1 MAPARIPALAAL
13 RAFEAVARHAS
24 FTRAAEELRVTQ
36 GAVSYQVK
44 QLEAELGAP
53 LFRREGRAIRLTRA
67 AERLLRPL
75 QRALADIA
83 EAIAAVAPGGSEPQL
98 TVALSTY
105 FAAHWLSKRLG
116 RFSLQHPNV
125 RMRLQHPESSARFGA
140 DEVDMAIRWHRADWT
155 AADLAIERLF
165 LSPITPVCSP
175 RLRVGPPRLAHPIDI
190 HRHALLRDEVT
201 REAWSEWLKLAGIAQ
216 PIPAREV
223 TINDPNVYIQAAIDG
238 QGVALA
244 DGLVAD
250 DIALGR
256 LVEPFEPRLDGYGYF
271 LVYPRDTPLRPAATA
286 FRDWLVG
293 EAHVEGGGSSAIPDR
308 GRIGQTH

>member
-1 MAPARIPALAAL
+1 MASTRVPALAAL

-44 QLEAELGAP
+44 QLETELGIP
-53 LFRREGRAIRLTRA
+53 LFHREGRAIRLTGA
-67 AERLLRPL
+67 GERLLQPL

-83 EAIAAVAPGGSEPQL
+83 SAIAAVAPGSGEPQL

-116 RFSLQHPNV
+116 RFSLQHPAV

-140 DEVDMAIRWHRADWT
+140 DGVDMAIRWHRADWT
-155 AADLAIERLF
+155 APDLAIERLF
-165 LSPITPVCSP
+165 LSPITAVCSP
-175 RLRVGPPRLAHPIDI
+175 RLQAGPPRLARPIDI
-190 HRHALLRDEVT
+190 HRHVLLRDEVT
-201 REAWSEWLKLAGIAQ
+201 REAWSEWLKLAGIAE
-216 PIPAREV
+216 PTPAREV

-250 DIALGR
+250 DVALGR
-256 LVEPFEPRLDGYGYF
+256 LVEPFAPRLEGYGYF
-271 LVYPRDTPLRPAATA
+271 LVYPRDAALRPAASA
-286 FRDWLVG
+286 FRDWLIG
-293 EAHVEGGGSSAIPDR
+293 EARAANGRSAAAR
-308 GRIGQTH
+308 

>member
-1 MAPARIPALAAL
+1 MARARIPALAAL

-44 QLEAELGAP
+44 QLEAELGAA
-53 LFRREGRAIRLTRA
+53 LFRREGRSISLTPP
-67 AERLLRPL
+67 AERLLPPL

-83 EAIAAVAPGGSEPQL
+83 DAIAAVAPGSAEPQL

-116 RFSLQHPNV
+116 RFSLQHPSV
-125 RMRLQHPESSARFGA
+125 KIRLQHPESSARFGA
-140 DEVDMAIRWHRADWT
+140 DEVDMAIRWHRADWR
-155 AADLAIERLF
+155 AADLAIEPLF

-175 RLRVGPPRLAHPIDI
+175 WLRDGPPRLVSPADI
-190 HRHALLRDEVT
+190 RRHVLLRDEVT

-256 LVEPFEPRLDGYGYF
+256 LVEPFEPRLEGYGYF
-271 LVYPRDTPLRPAATA
+271 LVHPKDAPLRPAATW
-286 FRDWLVG
+286 FRDWLLA
-293 EAHVEGGGSSAIPDR
+293 EARSEGGKP
-308 GRIGQTH
+308 